1 MPTERPGKQ
10 ALQGEIVVP
19 SLGLPCLGERFP
31 GWCAGL
37 PGRTFWTTYGKCQ
50 LRAVCRLG
58 PFGAGGLPTAH
69 WSVCMWG
76 VPGGCIMSGGDIL
89 WVSLCVPMRPGK
101 NSFVARL
108 RIRMPRGPMPRV
120 LSLPALSVHAGFADA
135 RLHYLA
141 PCNGGSA
148 ACALSPANLGS
159 ADVYA

>member
-1 MPTERPGKQ
+1 MEGMKPDKLIRLSKSCLGEAEKLAVLGVLDREYLGMGAEVKQFEQALTERPRKQ

-76 VPGGCIMSGGDIL
+76 VPG
-89 WVSLCVPMRPGK
+89 
-101 NSFVARL
+101 VASC
-108 RIRMPRGPMPRV
+108 RGVTYR
-120 LSLPALSVHAGFADA
+120 G
-135 RLHYLA
+135 
-141 PCNGGSA
+141 
-148 ACALSPANLGS
+148 
-159 ADVYA
+159 